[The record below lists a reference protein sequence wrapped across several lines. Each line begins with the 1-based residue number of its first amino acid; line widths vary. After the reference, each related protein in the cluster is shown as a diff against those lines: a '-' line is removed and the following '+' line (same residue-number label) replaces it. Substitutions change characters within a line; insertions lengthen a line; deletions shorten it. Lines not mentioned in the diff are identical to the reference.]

1 MNRFVIN
8 VAKDF
13 TAYPVG
19 RTKKDNENYSGEA
32 FRENILVPALNNR
45 DYDKVI
51 VDANEVSG
59 TGSFFWEE
67 VFGGLI
73 RNNRVMYETI
83 KNKLEF
89 QCEPNKDLENRI
101 WKYIDD
107 ANKIHKW

>member
-1 MNRFVIN
+1 MNKYIN

-13 TAYPVG
+13 TAYPEG
-19 RTKKDNENYSGEA
+19 RTRNDSQQYSGQTS
-32 FRENILVPALNNR
+32 REDILVPALNNNE
-45 DYDKVI
+45 YDKVI

-67 VFGGLI
+67 IFGGLI
-73 RNNRVMYETI
+73 RNKQVSYETI
-83 KNKLEF
+83 KSKLEF
-89 QCEPNKDLENRI
+89 KCEPNKDLENRI